1 MKFDFKE
8 KDSCGVGF
16 IASRG
21 LPPTHGMTLKILEC
35 LSNLDHRGAK
45 FADGTGDGAGVLTEI
60 PYELLNAELKERN
73 ITLGKGKKLGLISCF
88 FDPKELNESK
98 DLIQKKLIDFKID
111 LLYWRKVPTDKEI
124 LGTLAKQS
132 KPAIFHAVIS
142 SDEKNDKQFE
152 KTLYLFRKSL
162 EREISNHK
170 FLNIHINSCSSR
182 TVVYKGLFTAT
193 QASDFY
199 WDLRNPL
206 FKTRFGIFHQRFST
220 NTSSTWDKAQPLRM
234 LAHNG
239 EINTITSN
247 YSWMQAREVDATSS
261 FWKEEIDT
269 IKPFIDESISDSGQL
284 DNAVELLVQ
293 SGRTLAHAQEML
305 IPSAWE
311 NNPRFTEDEKAFY
324 QYHSFLS
331 EPWDGP
337 AAIVAS
343 DGLDIIAGL
352 DRSGLRPMR
361 WMVSDRYILA
371 ASEVGIC
378 PSVEAGAYKTAQLE
392 PGQTIR
398 YRINDDELLDEKEV
412 IQKLSKKNPYKDWV
426 NSKPLKVDTQ
436 FSNLKDDSID
446 EDLLSKYFDYT
457 PEEERLMLLP
467 MLKGEVPTGSMGND
481 SPLGILS
488 SNKPRLSRFFHQLF
502 AQVTNP
508 PIDPIRERFVMST
521 KTYLGKRGSILKET
535 SQQANLVTLKSP
547 ILNGGTYDK
556 LVSNEFL
563 GKKSEVIS
571 FCFNKEE
578 KDLQTALRDICVKVK
593 DSIENK
599 KKSLIILSDRDVKIG
614 ESIIPSLLVTGT
626 LHHFLIEN
634 GIRLKASLIV
644 ASGEIRD
651 SHDLACHISYGVS
664 AVWPYLALENV
675 RKLVASEE
683 NIELSIAE
691 AQENYTKTLNK
702 GLLKIMS
709 KMGICT
715 VSSYRGSELFEI
727 IGLDEEVIMSAFK
740 YSKSRTEGI
749 GFKAIQENLKIY
761 SDESSENLG
770 GFYKYKKNAE
780 PHITSPA
787 TVLKLQK
794 AVRSGDREMWSEYL
808 ETLENRADV
817 QIRDLFT
824 LPDTSQG
831 FDNQNNA
838 PSIESIYKKFTVS
851 SMSLGALSE
860 EAHQALAIA
869 MNRLGAK
876 SGSGEGGED
885 PLRYNT
891 EKNSK
896 IKQIASGR
904 FGVTPDYLASAEEFQ
919 IKMAQGSKPGEG
931 GQLPGFKVDSHIAK
945 LRHTNEGITLISPP
959 PHHDIYSIEDLAQLI
974 YDLKTFNP
982 NNPVNV
988 KLVSE
993 PGVGTIAVGVAKAG
1007 ADVITIAGSDGG
1019 TGASPWTSIKHAGS
1033 PWELGL
1039 SETHQ
1044 ALVMNNM
1051 REKVLL
1057 EVDGGLRSAKDVVI
1071 AATLGADRFGFGT
1084 LPLLALGCKMVRQC
1098 HENTCPVGI
1107 ATQDENLRAKFTG
1120 APEQVMQLFQFLAED
1135 VQEYLQIF
1143 NVSELEDLIG
1153 HADLLGLKVLD
1164 NNLPS
1169 SLHKLLVNAV
1179 PEKKHPGFI
1188 KHDEGRLS
1196 RRITS
1201 EVVKSLNANKS
1212 SFLQYPISNEDRS
1225 IGARLSGEI
1234 SINKLSQKLK
1244 ENPSLISLS
1253 GSAGQSFGA
1262 FIRDGI
1268 NLKLTGSANDYVGKG
1283 MGGGSITIIPQGKKM
1298 QGAYHAAGNAILYG
1312 ATGGQLFISG
1322 RVGQRFGVRNSGAI
1336 AVVEGCSAHAAEY
1349 MTGGTL
1355 VILGEI
1361 GFNFA
1366 AGMTGGKV
1374 IVLNTQKSFDQY
1386 ISESAPSSHD
1396 LNEIDSLDL
1405 KTLLEKHVSQ
1415 TGSELATK
1423 LLSKEDAWHKIFT
1436 VFGGI
1441 AEISDKNCNRPD
1453 GDPLGVISAAEH
1465 FGDMVS
1471 NKFDGKL

>member
-98 DLIQKKLIDFKID
+98 DLIQKKLVDFKID

-142 SDEKNDKQFE
+142 SDEKNNKQFE

-626 LHHFLIEN
+626 LHHFLIEK

-651 SHDLACHISYGVS
+651 SHDLACHISYGAS

-675 RKLVASEE
+675 RKLVASEQ

-727 IGLDEEVIMSAFK
+727 IGLDEEVIKSAFK
-740 YSKSRTEGI
+740 YSKRRTEGI

-982 NNPVNV
+982 SNPVNV

-1262 FIRDGI
+1262 FIIDGI

-1283 MGGGSITIIPQGKKM
+1283 MGGGSITIIPQGKRM

-1441 AEISDKNCNRPD
+1441 AEINDKKQISLKNK
-1453 GDPLGVISAAEH
+1453 ISAL
-1465 FGDMVS
+1465 D
-1471 NKFDGKL
+1471 

>member
-436 FSNLKDDSID
+436 FSNLKDESID

-1441 AEISDKNCNRPD
+1441 AEISDKKQISLKNK
-1453 GDPLGVISAAEH
+1453 ISAL
-1465 FGDMVS
+1465 D
-1471 NKFDGKL
+1471 

>member
-60 PYELLNAELKERN
+60 PYGLLNAELKERN

-98 DLIQKKLIDFKID
+98 DLIQKKLIDCKID

-467 MLKGEVPTGSMGND
+467 MLKEEVPTGSMGND

-535 SQQANLVTLKSP
+535 SQQANLVSLKTP
-547 ILNGGTYDK
+547 ILNAGTYDSLTENNSLK
-556 LVSNEFL
+556 NKSVVINTNFL
-563 GKKSEVIS
+563 KNDYSIEDALTIICETIKKEI
-571 FCFNKEE
+571 
-578 KDLQTALRDICVKVK
+578 L
-593 DSIENK
+593 ENK
-599 KKSLIILSDRDVKIG
+599 KSVIILSDRAVKTG
-614 ESIIPSLLVTGT
+614 ESVIPSLMVLAKVN
-626 LHHFLIEN
+626 HYLIEE
-634 GIRLKASLIV
+634 GMRLKDSIV
-644 ASGEIRD
+644 VVSGEIRD
-651 SHDLACHISYGVS
+651 SHDVACHISYGAS
-664 AVWPYLALENV
+664 AVWPYLALEKV
-675 RKLVASEE
+675 R
-683 NIELSIAE
+683 ELSIQNETLHISIEQAL
-691 AQENYTKTLNK
+691 ENYRKSLNT

-715 VSSYRGSELFEI
+715 ISSYRGSELFEI
-727 IGLDEEVIMSAFK
+727 IGLNNEIVNSMFK
-740 YSKSRTEGI
+740 FSKTRTEGY
-749 GFKAIQENLKIY
+749 GFEHFNKNLRIYQQEERADILKGI
-761 SDESSENLG
+761 G
-770 GFYKYKKNAE
+770 GFYKHKKDAE
-780 PHITSPA
+780 THVTSPK

-794 AVRSGDREMWSEYL
+794 AVRSGEISDWHSYL
-808 ETLENRADV
+808 ETLEDREDV
-817 QIRDLFT
+817 QLRDLFS
-824 LPDTSQG
+824 LPETT
-831 FDNQNNA
+831 NNNVVLEDD
-838 PSIESIYKKFTVS
+838 SLKDLYKKFTVS

-869 MNRLGAK
+869 INQIGGK

-885 PLRYNT
+885 PARYDN

-1057 EVDGGLRSAKDVVI
+1057 EVDGGLRSAKDVI
-1071 AATLGADRFGFGT
+1071 IGTILGADRFGFGT

-1107 ATQDENLRAKFTG
+1107 ATQDENLRAKFRG
-1120 APEQVMQLFQFLAED
+1120 APEQVVQLFKFIAND
-1135 VQEYLQIF
+1135 VMAYLDKFGVNDIQ
-1143 NVSELEDLIG
+1143 DLLG
-1153 HADLLGLKVLD
+1153 RADLLGLKISNSDL
-1164 NNLPS
+1164 S
-1169 SLHKLLVNAV
+1169 KSLHKILMNFSI
-1179 PEKKHPGFI
+1179 EEKHPGFI
-1188 KHDEGRLS
+1188 RHSEGRLS

-1201 EVVKSLNANKS
+1201 EVIRSVERGEK

-1225 IGARLSGEI
+1225 IGARLSGEVTLR
-1234 SINKLSQKLK
+1234 KLSSKLT
-1244 ENPSLISLS
+1244 ENPTTISLS
-1253 GSAGQSFGA
+1253 GAAGQSFGA

-1268 NLKLTGSANDYVGKG
+1268 NLKLTGNANDYVAKG
-1283 MGGGSITIIPQGKKM
+1283 MGGGSVTIIPQGRKM
-1298 QGAYHAAGNAILYG
+1298 QGAYHAAGNTILYG
-1312 ATGGQLFISG
+1312 ATGGQLFIAG
-1322 RVGQRFGVRNSGAI
+1322 TVGQRFGVRNSGAI
-1336 AVVEGCSAHAAEY
+1336 GVVEGCSAHGAEY

-1355 VILGEI
+1355 VILGNI

-1366 AGMTGGKV
+1366 AGMTGGKA
-1374 IVLNTQKSFDQY
+1374 IVLKTQKNFEQH
-1386 ISESAPSSHD
+1386 ISETAHEYKKMTD
-1396 LNEIDSLDL
+1396 IE
-1405 KTLLEKHVSQ
+1405 KLE
-1415 TGSELATK
+1415 L
-1423 LLSKEDAWHKIFT
+1423 
-1436 VFGGI
+1436 
-1441 AEISDKNCNRPD
+1441 
-1453 GDPLGVISAAEH
+1453 
-1465 FGDMVS
+1465 
-1471 NKFDGKL
+1471 

>member
-727 IGLDEEVIMSAFK
+727 IGIDEEVIMSAFK

-1441 AEISDKNCNRPD
+1441 AEISDKKQISLKNK
-1453 GDPLGVISAAEH
+1453 ISAL
-1465 FGDMVS
+1465 D
-1471 NKFDGKL
+1471 

>member
-1 MKFDFKE
+1 MGFDFSE
-8 KDSCGVGF
+8 RDSCGVGF

-60 PYELLNAELKERN
+60 PYELINAELKERD
-73 ITLGKGKKLGLISCF
+73 ITLGKGKKIGLISCF
-88 FDPKELNESK
+88 FEAKELNESK
-98 DLIQKKLIDFKID
+98 EIIEKKLSDFKID

-124 LGTLAKQS
+124 LGTLAKKS

-142 SDEKNDKQFE
+142 SEEKNEKIFE

-162 EREISNHK
+162 EKEISNHK

-247 YSWMQAREVDATSS
+247 YSWMQAREVDATST
-261 FWKEEIDT
+261 FWKDDIET
-269 IKPFIDESISDSGQL
+269 LKPFIDEDISDSGQL

-305 IPSAWE
+305 MPSAWE

-324 QYHSFLS
+324 QYHSFLT

-398 YRINDDELLDEKEV
+398 YRIKDDELLDEKEV
-412 IQKLSKKNPYKDWV
+412 IQKLSQKNPYKEWV
-426 NSKPLKVDTQ
+426 NSKPLNVDTK
-436 FSNLKDDSID
+436 FSDVEDKSLNLS
-446 EDLLSKYFDYT
+446 LLSTYFDYT
-457 PEEERLMLLP
+457 PEEERLILLP

-488 SNKPRLSRFFHQLF
+488 KNKPRLSRFFHQLF

-521 KTYLGKRGSILKET
+521 KTYLGRRGSILKET
-535 SQQANLVTLKSP
+535 SQQANLITLKSP

-556 LVSNEFL
+556 LISDEFL
-563 GKKSEVIS
+563 GKKSEVIN
-571 FCFNKEE
+571 FCYNKAEQAIESALKELCE
-578 KDLQTALRDICVKVK
+578 KVE
-593 DSIENK
+593 DSIINK
-599 KKSLIILSDRDVKIG
+599 KKSLIILSDKDLKIG
-614 ESIIPSLLVTGT
+614 ESVIPSLLVVGT
-626 LHHFLIEN
+626 LHHYLIKK
-634 GIRLKASLIV
+634 GIRLQASLIV

-651 SHDLACHISYGVS
+651 AHDLACHISYGAS

-675 RKLVASEE
+675 RKLA
-683 NIELSIAE
+683 LSTPDLGISVAE
-691 AQENYTKTLNK
+691 AQENYTQTLNK

-727 IGLDEEVIMSAFK
+727 IGLDKLIISEAFT

-749 GFKAIQENLKIY
+749 GYGELENQIKIC
-761 SDESSENLG
+761 SEETTQDLG

-787 TVLKLQK
+787 TVLRLQK
-794 AVRSGDREMWSEYL
+794 AVRSGDRDIWSDYL
-808 ETLENRADV
+808 QTLEDRPDV

-824 LPDTSQG
+824 LPDTTQG
-831 FDNQNNA
+831 YENQKI
-838 PSIESIYKKFTVS
+838 STLDEIYQKFTVS

-869 MNRLGAK
+869 MNRLGGK

-885 PLRYNT
+885 PIRYDT

-945 LRHTNEGITLISPP
+945 LRHTMEGVTLISPP

-982 NNPVNV
+982 TNPVNV

-1007 ADVITIAGSDGG
+1007 ADIITIAGSDGG

-1044 ALVMNNM
+1044 ALVLNNM
-1051 REKVLL
+1051 RDKVLL
-1057 EVDGGLRSAKDVVI
+1057 EVDGGLRSAKDVII
-1071 AATLGADRFGFGT
+1071 ATTLGADRFGFGT

-1107 ATQDENLRAKFTG
+1107 ATQDENLRAKFNG
-1120 APEQVMQLFQFLAED
+1120 APEQVMQLFTFLAED
-1135 VQEYLQIF
+1135 VQKYLRLF
-1143 NVSELEDLIG
+1143 NVEKLDDLIG
-1153 HADLLGLKVLD
+1153 HADLLGLKVLN

-1179 PEKKHPGFI
+1179 AEKKHPGFI
-1188 KHDEGRLS
+1188 KHEEGRLS

-1201 EVVKSLNANKS
+1201 EVIKSLNANKE

-1234 SINKLSQKLK
+1234 SINKLNKQIEK
-1244 ENPSLISLS
+1244 NPCRISLS

-1283 MGGGSITIIPQGKKM
+1283 MGGGSITIIPQGQKM
-1298 QGAYHAAGNAILYG
+1298 QGAYHAAGNALLYG

-1355 VILGEI
+1355 VILGDI
-1361 GFNFA
+1361 GFNFG

-1374 IVLNTQKSFDQY
+1374 IVLNTQKSFNQY
-1386 ISESAPSSHD
+1386 LSQSAPTSHA

-1405 KTLLEKHVSQ
+1405 RTLLQKHIEQ
-1415 TGSELATK
+1415 TGSELASK
-1423 LLSKEDAWHKIFT
+1423 LLNKENSWHKVFT

-1441 AEISDKNCNRPD
+1441 AEIIEKEVVNVESKIKALD
-1453 GDPLGVISAAEH
+1453 
-1465 FGDMVS
+1465 
-1471 NKFDGKL
+1471 

>member
-1 MKFDFKE
+1 MKFDFTE

-73 ITLGKGKKLGLISCF
+73 ITLSKGKKLGLISCF

-1415 TGSELATK
+1415 TGSELANK

-1441 AEISDKNCNRPD
+1441 AEISDKKQISLKNK
-1453 GDPLGVISAAEH
+1453 ISAL
-1465 FGDMVS
+1465 D
-1471 NKFDGKL
+1471 

>member
-1 MKFDFKE
+1 MGFNFEE

-60 PYELLNAELKERN
+60 PYELINAELKERG
-73 ITLGKGKKLGLISCF
+73 ITLNKEERIGLISCF
-88 FDPKELNESK
+88 FDPKEVNESK
-98 DLIQKKLIDFKID
+98 EIIQKKFEGYKIN
-111 LLYWRKVPTDKEI
+111 LLYWRKVPTDKEV

-132 KPAIFHAVIS
+132 KPAIFQAVIS
-142 SDEKNDKQFE
+142 SKEKNEKIFE

-162 EREISNHK
+162 EKEISNHK

-247 YSWMQAREVDATSS
+247 YSWMQAREVDATSN
-261 FWKEEIDT
+261 FWKDDINT
-269 IKPFIDESISDSGQL
+269 LKPFIDENISDSGQL

-305 IPSAWE
+305 MPSAWE

-398 YRINDDELLDEKEV
+398 YRIKDDELLDEKEV
-412 IQKLSKKNPYKDWV
+412 IQKLSKKNPYKEWV
-426 NSKPLKVDTQ
+426 NSKPLIVDTK
-436 FSNLKDDSID
+436 FSNSEDSSID
-446 EDLLSKYFDYT
+446 IELLSKYFDYT

-535 SQQANLVTLKSP
+535 SQQANLISLNSP
-547 ILNGGTYDK
+547 ILSGDTYDK
-556 LVSNEFL
+556 LISNEFL

-578 KDLQTALRDICVKVK
+578 IDIESALKKICEKVEK
-593 DSIENK
+593 SITDKN
-599 KKSLIILSDRDVKIG
+599 KSLIILSDKDLKKGNSVL
-614 ESIIPSLLVTGT
+614 PSLLVVGT
-626 LHHFLIEN
+626 LHHYLIDK

-651 SHDLACHISYGVS
+651 AHDLACHISYGAS

-675 RKLVASEE
+675 RKLAE
-683 NIELSIAE
+683 NTPDLGISVSE

-727 IGLDEEVIMSAFK
+727 IGLDKSVITNAFK

-749 GFKAIQENLKIY
+749 GYEALGKQIKIC
-761 SDESSENLG
+761 SDEVSVELG

-780 PHITSPA
+780 PHVTSPA
-787 TVLKLQK
+787 TVLRLQK
-794 AVRSGDREMWSEYL
+794 AVRSGDREIWLNYL
-808 ETLENRADV
+808 ETLEDRPDV

-824 LPDTSQG
+824 LPDTTQG
-831 FDNQNNA
+831 YENKNETSSLEEIF
-838 PSIESIYKKFTVS
+838 KKFTVS

-869 MNRLGAK
+869 MNRLGGK

-885 PLRYNT
+885 PIRYDT

-904 FGVTPDYLASAEEFQ
+904 FGVTPDYLASADEFQ

-945 LRHTNEGITLISPP
+945 LRHTSEGVTLISPP

-982 NNPVNV
+982 SNPVNV

-1007 ADVITIAGSDGG
+1007 ADIITIAGSDGG

-1044 ALVMNNM
+1044 ALVINNM
-1051 REKVLL
+1051 RDKVLL
-1057 EVDGGLRSAKDVVI
+1057 EVDGGLRAAKDVII
-1071 AATLGADRFGFGT
+1071 ASTLGADRFGFGT

-1107 ATQDENLRAKFTG
+1107 ATQDENLRAKFNG
-1120 APEQVMQLFQFLAED
+1120 APEQVMQLFTFLAED
-1135 VQEYLQIF
+1135 VQNYLKLF
-1143 NVSELEDLIG
+1143 NVDKLDDLIG

-1179 PEKKHPGFI
+1179 SEKKHPGFI
-1188 KHDEGRLS
+1188 RHDEGRLS

-1201 EVVKSLNANKS
+1201 EVIKSLNAKKS

-1234 SINKLSQKLK
+1234 SINKLNNQIEKF
-1244 ENPSLISLS
+1244 PSLISLS

-1298 QGAYHAAGNAILYG
+1298 QGAYHAAGNALLYG

-1361 GFNFA
+1361 GFNFG

-1374 IVLNTQKSFDQY
+1374 IVLNTQKSFNQY
-1386 ISESAPSSHD
+1386 ISKSAPTSHA

-1405 KTLLEKHVSQ
+1405 KTLLEKHVEQ
-1415 TGSELATK
+1415 TGSELAVK
-1423 LLSKEDAWHKIFT
+1423 LLTKEDSWHKMFT

-1441 AEISDKNCNRPD
+1441 AEITDKKD
-1453 GDPLGVISAAEH
+1453 TSVETKVSAL
-1465 FGDMVS
+1465 D
-1471 NKFDGKL
+1471 

>member
-508 PIDPIRERFVMST
+508 PIDLIRERFVMST

-1441 AEISDKNCNRPD
+1441 AEISDKKQISLKNK
-1453 GDPLGVISAAEH
+1453 ISAL
-1465 FGDMVS
+1465 D
-1471 NKFDGKL
+1471 

>member
-1415 TGSELATK
+1415 TGSELANK

-1441 AEISDKNCNRPD
+1441 AEISDKKQISLKNK
-1453 GDPLGVISAAEH
+1453 ISAL
-1465 FGDMVS
+1465 D
-1471 NKFDGKL
+1471 

>member
-1 MKFDFKE
+1 MGFDFSE

-16 IASRG
+16 ISSRG

-60 PYELLNAELKERN
+60 PYELLNVELNERN

-88 FDPKELNESK
+88 FEPKELNESK
-98 DLIQKKLIDFKID
+98 EIIEKKLIDFKIN
-111 LLYWRKVPTDKEI
+111 LIYWRTVPTDKEI

-142 SDEKNDKQFE
+142 SEEKNEKNFE

-162 EREISNHK
+162 EKEITNHK

-247 YSWMQAREVDATSS
+247 YSWMQAREVDASSS
-261 FWKEEIDT
+261 FWKDDINT
-269 IKPFIDESISDSGQL
+269 LKPFIDENISDSGQL

-305 IPSAWE
+305 MPSAWE

-324 QYHSFLS
+324 QYHSFLT

-337 AAIVAS
+337 AAIIAS

-398 YRINDDELLDEKEV
+398 YRIKDDELLDEKEV
-412 IQKLSKKNPYKDWV
+412 IQKLSQKNPYKEWV
-426 NSKPLKVDTQ
+426 NSKPLNVDTQ
-436 FSNLKDDSID
+436 FSNVEDISID
-446 EDLLSKYFDYT
+446 TDLLSKYFDYT
-457 PEEERLMLLP
+457 PEEERLILLP

-535 SQQANLVTLKSP
+535 SQQANLVSLKTP
-547 ILNGGTYDK
+547 ILSGGTYDK
-556 LVSNEFL
+556 LTSSEFL
-563 GKKSEVIS
+563 GKKSKVINI
-571 FCFNKEE
+571 CFNKQEI
-578 KDLQTALRDICVKVK
+578 DIQSALKNICEQV
-593 DSIENK
+593 ENAIIKK
-599 KKSLIILSDRDVKIG
+599 KKSLIILSDKDLKKGDSVL
-614 ESIIPSLLVTGT
+614 PSLLVVGK
-626 LHHFLIEN
+626 LHHYLIDR
-634 GIRLKASLIV
+634 GIRLQASLIV

-651 SHDLACHISYGVS
+651 AHDLACHIAYGAS
-664 AVWPYLALENV
+664 AVWPYLALEKV
-675 RKLVASEE
+675 RNLAKNTPDLGF
-683 NIELSIAE
+683 SISE
-691 AQENYTKTLNK
+691 AQENYTNTLNK

-709 KMGICT
+709 KMGVCT

-727 IGLDEEVIMSAFK
+727 IGLDEEIILDAFK
-740 YSKSRTEGI
+740 YAKRRTEGI
-749 GFKAIQENLKIY
+749 GYDKLENQIKIC
-761 SDESSENLG
+761 SDEDNKNLG

-780 PHITSPA
+780 PHVTSPA
-787 TVLKLQK
+787 TVLRLQK
-794 AVRSGDREMWSEYL
+794 AVRSGDREIWLDYL
-808 ETLENRADV
+808 EVLEDRPDV

-824 LPDTSQG
+824 LPDTSEG
-831 FDNQNNA
+831 YENQNI
-838 PSIESIYKKFTVS
+838 PPIDDIFKKFTVS

-869 MNRLGAK
+869 MNRLGGK

-885 PLRYNT
+885 PLRYHT

-931 GQLPGFKVDSHIAK
+931 GQLPGFKVDAHIAK
-945 LRHTNEGITLISPP
+945 LRHTSVGVTLISPP

-982 NNPVNV
+982 NTPVNV

-993 PGVGTIAVGVAKAG
+993 PGVGTVAVGVAKAG
-1007 ADVITIAGSDGG
+1007 ADIITIAGSDGG

-1039 SETHQ
+1039 SEAHQ
-1044 ALVMNNM
+1044 ALVLNNM
-1051 REKVLL
+1051 RDQVLL
-1057 EVDGGLRSAKDVVI
+1057 EVDGGLRSAKDVII

-1107 ATQDENLRAKFTG
+1107 ATQDENLRAKFNG
-1120 APEQVMQLFQFLAED
+1120 APEQVIQLFHFLAED
-1135 VQEYLQIF
+1135 VQKYLQLF
-1143 NVSELEDLIG
+1143 NVDKLDDLIG

-1164 NNLPS
+1164 NKLPS

-1179 PEKKHPGFI
+1179 SKKKHPGFI
-1188 KHDEGRLS
+1188 RHDEGRLS

-1201 EVVKSLNANKS
+1201 EIIKSLNAKKT

-1225 IGARLSGEI
+1225 IGARISGEI
-1234 SINKLSQKLK
+1234 SINKLNKQIEKY
-1244 ENPSLISLS
+1244 PAFISLS

-1283 MGGGSITIIPQGKKM
+1283 MGGGSITIIPQGRKM
-1298 QGAYHAAGNAILYG
+1298 QGAYHAAGNVLLYG

-1322 RVGQRFGVRNSGAI
+1322 KVGQRFGVRNSGAI

-1361 GFNFA
+1361 GFNFG
-1366 AGMTGGKV
+1366 AGMTGGKA
-1374 IVLNTQKSFDQY
+1374 IVLNTQKSFNQY
-1386 ISESAPSSHD
+1386 ISKSAPTSHA

-1405 KTLLEKHVSQ
+1405 KTLLEKHVEQ
-1415 TGSELATK
+1415 TGSELASK
-1423 LLSKEDAWHKIFT
+1423 LLTKEDSWCKVFT

-1441 AEISDKNCNRPD
+1441 AQITDQKEINIASK
-1453 GDPLGVISAAEH
+1453 ISAL
-1465 FGDMVS
+1465 D
-1471 NKFDGKL
+1471 

>member
-1 MKFDFKE
+1 MGFNFEE

-60 PYELLNAELKERN
+60 PYELINAELKERG
-73 ITLGKGKKLGLISCF
+73 ITLDKEEKIGLISCF
-88 FDPKELNESK
+88 FDPKEVNESK
-98 DLIQKKLIDFKID
+98 EIIQNKFEGFNIN

-132 KPAIFHAVIS
+132 KPAIFQAVIS
-142 SDEKNDKQFE
+142 SKEKNEKTFE

-162 EREISNHK
+162 EKEISNHK

-247 YSWMQAREVDATSS
+247 YSWMQAREVDATSN
-261 FWKEEIDT
+261 FWKDDIST
-269 IKPFIDESISDSGQL
+269 LKPFIDENISDSGQL

-305 IPSAWE
+305 MPSAWE

-398 YRINDDELLDEKEV
+398 YRIKDDELLDEKEV
-412 IQKLSKKNPYKDWV
+412 IQKLSKKNPYKEWV
-426 NSKPLKVDTQ
+426 NSKPLIVDTK
-436 FSNLKDDSID
+436 FSNSEDRSID
-446 EDLLSKYFDYT
+446 IELLSKYFDYT

-481 SPLGILS
+481 SPLGVLS

-535 SQQANLVTLKSP
+535 SQQANLISLKSP
-547 ILNGGTYDK
+547 ILSGGTYDK
-556 LVSNEFL
+556 LISSEFL
-563 GKKSEVIS
+563 GKKSQVIS

-578 KDLQTALRDICVKVK
+578 IDIESALKKICEKVEK
-593 DSIENK
+593 SITEKN
-599 KKSLIILSDRDVKIG
+599 KSLIILSDKDLVKG
-614 ESIIPSLLVTGT
+614 SSVLPSLLVVGT
-626 LHHFLIEN
+626 LHHYLIDK

-651 SHDLACHISYGVS
+651 AHDLACHISYGAS

-675 RKLVASEE
+675 RKLAE
-683 NIELSIAE
+683 NTPDLGISVSE

-727 IGLDEEVIMSAFK
+727 IGLDKSVITNAFK

-749 GFKAIQENLKIY
+749 GYEALGEQIKIC
-761 SDESSENLG
+761 SDEASVDLG

-780 PHITSPA
+780 PHVTSPA
-787 TVLKLQK
+787 TVLRLQK
-794 AVRSGDREMWSEYL
+794 AVRSGDREIWLNYL
-808 ETLENRADV
+808 ETLEDRPDV

-824 LPDTSQG
+824 LPDTTQG
-831 FDNQNNA
+831 YENKNETSSLEEIF
-838 PSIESIYKKFTVS
+838 KKFTVS

-869 MNRLGAK
+869 MNRLGGK

-885 PLRYNT
+885 PIRYDT

-904 FGVTPDYLASAEEFQ
+904 FGVTPDYLASADEFQ

-945 LRHTNEGITLISPP
+945 LRHTSEGITLISPP

-982 NNPVNV
+982 SNPVNV

-1007 ADVITIAGSDGG
+1007 ADIITIAGSDGG

-1044 ALVMNNM
+1044 ALVINNM
-1051 REKVLL
+1051 RDKVLL
-1057 EVDGGLRSAKDVVI
+1057 EVDGGLRSAKDVII
-1071 AATLGADRFGFGT
+1071 ASTLGADRFGFGT

-1107 ATQDENLRAKFTG
+1107 ATQDENLRAKFNG
-1120 APEQVMQLFQFLAED
+1120 APEQVMQLFTFLAED
-1135 VQEYLQIF
+1135 VQNYLKLF
-1143 NVSELEDLIG
+1143 NVDKLGDLIG

-1179 PEKKHPGFI
+1179 SEKKHPGFI
-1188 KHDEGRLS
+1188 RHDEGRLS

-1201 EVVKSLNANKS
+1201 EVIKSLNAKKS

-1234 SINKLSQKLK
+1234 SINKLNNQIEKF
-1244 ENPSLISLS
+1244 PSLISLS

-1298 QGAYHAAGNAILYG
+1298 QGAYHAAGNALLYG

-1361 GFNFA
+1361 GFNFG

-1374 IVLNTQKSFDQY
+1374 IVLNTQKSFNQY
-1386 ISESAPSSHD
+1386 ISKSAPTSHA

-1405 KTLLEKHVSQ
+1405 KTLLEKHVEQ
-1415 TGSELATK
+1415 TGSELAIK
-1423 LLSKEDAWHKIFT
+1423 LLTKEDSWHKMFT

-1441 AEISDKNCNRPD
+1441 AEITDKKD
-1453 GDPLGVISAAEH
+1453 TSVETKVSAL
-1465 FGDMVS
+1465 D
-1471 NKFDGKL
+1471 

>member
-73 ITLGKGKKLGLISCF
+73 ITLSKGKKLGLISCF

-508 PIDPIRERFVMST
+508 PIDQIRERFVMSK

-1441 AEISDKNCNRPD
+1441 AEISDKKQISLKNK
-1453 GDPLGVISAAEH
+1453 ISAL
-1465 FGDMVS
+1465 D
-1471 NKFDGKL
+1471 

>member
-1 MKFDFKE
+1 MGFDFSE

-16 IASRG
+16 ISSRG

-60 PYELLNAELKERN
+60 PYELLNVELNERN

-88 FDPKELNESK
+88 FEPKELNESK
-98 DLIQKKLIDFKID
+98 EIIEKKLIDFKIN
-111 LLYWRKVPTDKEI
+111 LLYWRTVPTDKEI

-142 SDEKNDKQFE
+142 SEEKNEKNFE

-162 EREISNHK
+162 EKEITNHK

-247 YSWMQAREVDATSS
+247 YSWMQAREVDASSS
-261 FWKEEIDT
+261 FWKDDINT
-269 IKPFIDESISDSGQL
+269 LKPFIDENISDSGQL

-305 IPSAWE
+305 MPSAWE

-324 QYHSFLS
+324 QYHSFLT

-337 AAIVAS
+337 AAIIAS

-398 YRINDDELLDEKEV
+398 YRIKDDELLDEKEV
-412 IQKLSKKNPYKDWV
+412 IQKLSQKNPYKEWV
-426 NSKPLKVDTQ
+426 NSKPLNVDTQ
-436 FSNLKDDSID
+436 FSNVEDISID
-446 EDLLSKYFDYT
+446 TDLLSKYFDYT
-457 PEEERLMLLP
+457 PEEERLILLP

-535 SQQANLVTLKSP
+535 SQQANLVSLKTP
-547 ILNGGTYDK
+547 ILSGGTYDK
-556 LVSNEFL
+556 LTSSEFL
-563 GKKSEVIS
+563 GKKSKVINI
-571 FCFNKEE
+571 CFNKQEI
-578 KDLQTALRDICVKVK
+578 DIQSALKNICEQV
-593 DSIENK
+593 ENAIIKK
-599 KKSLIILSDRDVKIG
+599 KKSLIILSDKDLKKGDSVL
-614 ESIIPSLLVTGT
+614 PSLLVVGK
-626 LHHFLIEN
+626 LHHYLIDR
-634 GIRLKASLIV
+634 GIRLQASLIV

-651 SHDLACHISYGVS
+651 AHDLACHIAYGAS
-664 AVWPYLALENV
+664 AVWPYLALEKV
-675 RKLVASEE
+675 RNLAKNTPDLGF
-683 NIELSIAE
+683 SISE
-691 AQENYTKTLNK
+691 AQENYTNTLNK

-709 KMGICT
+709 KMGVCT

-727 IGLDEEVIMSAFK
+727 IGLDEEIILDAFK
-740 YSKSRTEGI
+740 YAKRRTEGI
-749 GFKAIQENLKIY
+749 GYDKLENQIKIC
-761 SDESSENLG
+761 SDEDNKNLG

-780 PHITSPA
+780 PHVTSPA
-787 TVLKLQK
+787 TVLRLQK
-794 AVRSGDREMWSEYL
+794 AVRSGDREIWLDYL
-808 ETLENRADV
+808 EVLEDRPDV

-824 LPDTSQG
+824 LPDTSEG
-831 FDNQNNA
+831 YENQNIS
-838 PSIESIYKKFTVS
+838 PIDDIFKKFTVS

-869 MNRLGAK
+869 MNRLGGK

-885 PLRYNT
+885 PLRYHT

-931 GQLPGFKVDSHIAK
+931 GQLPGFKVDAHIAK
-945 LRHTNEGITLISPP
+945 LRHTSVGVTLISPP

-982 NNPVNV
+982 NTPVNV

-1007 ADVITIAGSDGG
+1007 ADIITIAGSDGG

-1039 SETHQ
+1039 SEAHQ
-1044 ALVMNNM
+1044 ALVLNNM
-1051 REKVLL
+1051 RDKVLL
-1057 EVDGGLRSAKDVVI
+1057 EVDGGLRSAKDVII

-1107 ATQDENLRAKFTG
+1107 ATQDENLRAKFNG
-1120 APEQVMQLFQFLAED
+1120 APEQVIQLFNFLAED
-1135 VQEYLQIF
+1135 VQKYLQLF
-1143 NVSELEDLIG
+1143 NVDKLDDLIG

-1164 NNLPS
+1164 NKLPS

-1179 PEKKHPGFI
+1179 SKKKHPGFI
-1188 KHDEGRLS
+1188 RHDEGRLS

-1201 EVVKSLNANKS
+1201 EVIKSLNAKKT

-1225 IGARLSGEI
+1225 IGARISGEI
-1234 SINKLSQKLK
+1234 SINKLNKQIEKY
-1244 ENPSLISLS
+1244 PAFISLS

-1283 MGGGSITIIPQGKKM
+1283 MGGGSITIIPQGRKM
-1298 QGAYHAAGNAILYG
+1298 QGAYHAAGNVLLYG

-1361 GFNFA
+1361 GFNFG

-1374 IVLNTQKSFDQY
+1374 IVLNTQKSFNQY
-1386 ISESAPSSHD
+1386 ISKSAPTSHA

-1405 KTLLEKHVSQ
+1405 KTLLEKHVEQ
-1415 TGSELATK
+1415 TGSELASK
-1423 LLSKEDAWHKIFT
+1423 LLTKEDSWCKVFT

-1441 AEISDKNCNRPD
+1441 AQITDQKEINIASK
-1453 GDPLGVISAAEH
+1453 ISAL
-1465 FGDMVS
+1465 D
-1471 NKFDGKL
+1471 

>member
-1 MKFDFKE
+1 MKFDFTE

-599 KKSLIILSDRDVKIG
+599 KKSLIILSDKDVKIG

-794 AVRSGDREMWSEYL
+794 AVRSGDREMWSDYL

-831 FDNQNNA
+831 FDYQNNA

-1415 TGSELATK
+1415 TGSELANK

-1441 AEISDKNCNRPD
+1441 AEISDKKQISLKNK
-1453 GDPLGVISAAEH
+1453 ISAL
-1465 FGDMVS
+1465 D
-1471 NKFDGKL
+1471 

>member
-88 FDPKELNESK
+88 FDPKQLNESK

-1441 AEISDKNCNRPD
+1441 AEISDKKQISLKNK
-1453 GDPLGVISAAEH
+1453 ISAL
-1465 FGDMVS
+1465 D
-1471 NKFDGKL
+1471 

>member
-1 MKFDFKE
+1 MGFDFSE
-8 KDSCGVGF
+8 RDSCGVGF

-60 PYELLNAELKERN
+60 PYELINAELKERD

-88 FDPKELNESK
+88 FEAKELNESK
-98 DLIQKKLIDFKID
+98 EIIEKKLSDFKID

-124 LGTLAKQS
+124 LGTLAKKS

-142 SDEKNDKQFE
+142 SEEKNEKIFE

-162 EREISNHK
+162 EKEISNHK

-247 YSWMQAREVDATSS
+247 YSWMQAREVDATST
-261 FWKEEIDT
+261 FWKDDIET
-269 IKPFIDESISDSGQL
+269 LKPFIDEDISDSGQL

-305 IPSAWE
+305 MPSAWE

-324 QYHSFLS
+324 QYHSFLT

-398 YRINDDELLDEKEV
+398 YRIKDDELLDEKEV
-412 IQKLSKKNPYKDWV
+412 IQKLSQKNPYKEWV
-426 NSKPLKVDTQ
+426 NSKPLNVDTK
-436 FSNLKDDSID
+436 FSDVEDKSLNLS
-446 EDLLSKYFDYT
+446 LLSTYFDYT
-457 PEEERLMLLP
+457 PEEERLILLP

-488 SNKPRLSRFFHQLF
+488 KNKPRLSRFFHQLF

-521 KTYLGKRGSILKET
+521 KTYLGRRGSILKET
-535 SQQANLVTLKSP
+535 SQQANLITLKSP

-556 LVSNEFL
+556 LISDEFL
-563 GKKSEVIS
+563 GKKSEVIN
-571 FCFNKEE
+571 FCYNKAEQAIESALKELCE
-578 KDLQTALRDICVKVK
+578 KVE
-593 DSIENK
+593 DSIINK
-599 KKSLIILSDRDVKIG
+599 KKSLIILSDKDLKIG
-614 ESIIPSLLVTGT
+614 ESVIPSLLVVGT
-626 LHHFLIEN
+626 LHHYLIKK
-634 GIRLKASLIV
+634 GIRLQASLIV

-651 SHDLACHISYGVS
+651 AHDLACHISYGAS

-675 RKLVASEE
+675 RKLA
-683 NIELSIAE
+683 LSTPDLGISVAE
-691 AQENYTKTLNK
+691 AQENYTQTLNK

-727 IGLDEEVIMSAFK
+727 IGLDKLIISEAFT

-749 GFKAIQENLKIY
+749 GYGELENQIKIC
-761 SDESSENLG
+761 SEEITQDLG

-787 TVLKLQK
+787 TVLRLQK
-794 AVRSGDREMWSEYL
+794 AVRSGDRDIWSDYL
-808 ETLENRADV
+808 QTLEDRPDV

-824 LPDTSQG
+824 LPDTTQG
-831 FDNQNNA
+831 YENQKI
-838 PSIESIYKKFTVS
+838 STLDEIYQKFTVS

-869 MNRLGAK
+869 MNRLGGK

-885 PLRYNT
+885 PIRYDT

-945 LRHTNEGITLISPP
+945 LRHTMEGVTLISPP

-982 NNPVNV
+982 TNPVNV

-1007 ADVITIAGSDGG
+1007 ADIITIAGSDGG

-1044 ALVMNNM
+1044 ALVLNNM
-1051 REKVLL
+1051 RDKVLL
-1057 EVDGGLRSAKDVVI
+1057 EVDGGLRSAKDVII
-1071 AATLGADRFGFGT
+1071 ATTLGADRFGFGT

-1107 ATQDENLRAKFTG
+1107 ATQDENLRAKFNG
-1120 APEQVMQLFQFLAED
+1120 APEQVMQLFTFLAED
-1135 VQEYLQIF
+1135 VQKYLRLF
-1143 NVSELEDLIG
+1143 NVEKLDDLIG
-1153 HADLLGLKVLD
+1153 HADLLGLKVLN

-1179 PEKKHPGFI
+1179 AEKKHPGFI
-1188 KHDEGRLS
+1188 KHEEGRLS

-1201 EVVKSLNANKS
+1201 EVIKSLNANKE

-1234 SINKLSQKLK
+1234 SINKLNKQIEK
-1244 ENPSLISLS
+1244 NPCRISLS

-1283 MGGGSITIIPQGKKM
+1283 MGGGSITIIPQGQKM
-1298 QGAYHAAGNAILYG
+1298 QGAYHAAGNALLYG

-1355 VILGEI
+1355 VILGDI
-1361 GFNFA
+1361 GFNFG

-1374 IVLNTQKSFDQY
+1374 IVLNTQKSFNQY
-1386 ISESAPSSHD
+1386 ISQSAPTSHA

-1405 KTLLEKHVSQ
+1405 RTLLQKHIEQ
-1415 TGSELATK
+1415 TGSELASK
-1423 LLSKEDAWHKIFT
+1423 LLNKENSWHKIFT

-1441 AEISDKNCNRPD
+1441 AEITEKEVVNVESKIKALD
-1453 GDPLGVISAAEH
+1453 
-1465 FGDMVS
+1465 
-1471 NKFDGKL
+1471 

>member
-578 KDLQTALRDICVKVK
+578 IDLQTALRDICVKVK

-651 SHDLACHISYGVS
+651 SHDLACHISYGAS

-831 FDNQNNA
+831 FENQNNA

-1225 IGARLSGEI
+1225 IGARLSGEV

-1441 AEISDKNCNRPD
+1441 AEISDKKQISLKNK
-1453 GDPLGVISAAEH
+1453 ISAL
-1465 FGDMVS
+1465 D
-1471 NKFDGKL
+1471 